1 MKNYIGF
8 GWSCGSFAVDNAVK
22 KLPIS
27 AELYEIIGGVP
38 FGVKHDENII
48 LTQTDPFDGILI
60 SGQNIGM
67 DICRKTYMDFD
78 CFWDSLFSDYS
89 KDKYGIVIGPVNMRK
104 LYYIPFSS
112 FYSDVDHFLAVK
124 RMNATSV
131 CISDSDGFEYIT
143 ITKEQASKMFNAE
156 EKFNDNV
163 NFCYYLIERDFSDI
177 DWAYTIHNLSNT
189 IVKNF
194 SESQKE
200 LAFTKAGEYAINM
213 MNAKEVN
220 NMLFHTNSLMYRK
233 QLQKD
238 FLLWYNESGFGS
250 LHHILPFLDQQLL
263 VIAKQKYYLKK
274 YKTDNHKWCW
284 EELQTLENTICELFI
299 DKLAR

>member
-1 MKNYIGF
+1 MKNFIGF

-22 KLPIS
+22 KLPVS

-38 FGVKHDENII
+38 FGVKNEENII
-48 LTQTDPFDGILI
+48 LTLTDPFDGILI
-60 SGQNIGM
+60 AGKNIGM
-67 DICRKTYMDFD
+67 NICRKTNLDFNS
-78 CFWDSLFSDYS
+78 FWNSLLSDYS

-104 LYYIPFSS
+104 LFYIPFSS

-124 RMNATSV
+124 RMSNISI

-143 ITKEQASKMFNAE
+143 ISKEQASKMFNSE
-156 EKFNDNV
+156 EKFTENV
-163 NFCYYLIERDFSDI
+163 NYCYYCIENAFYDI
-177 DWAYTIHNLSNT
+177 DWSYTIHKLSNT

-194 SESQKE
+194 SEAQKVF
-200 LAFTKAGEYAINM
+200 AFIKAGEFAINM

-220 NMLFHTNSLMYRK
+220 NMIFNTNSLMYRK

-238 FLLWYNESGFGS
+238 FLFWYSKKGFGS
-250 LHHILPFLDQQLL
+250 LHQIMPFLDQQLL

-274 YKTDNHKWCW
+274 YKTENKKWYW
-284 EELQTLENTICELFI
+284 EELQTLENTICDLFI
-299 DKLAR
+299 DKLMR